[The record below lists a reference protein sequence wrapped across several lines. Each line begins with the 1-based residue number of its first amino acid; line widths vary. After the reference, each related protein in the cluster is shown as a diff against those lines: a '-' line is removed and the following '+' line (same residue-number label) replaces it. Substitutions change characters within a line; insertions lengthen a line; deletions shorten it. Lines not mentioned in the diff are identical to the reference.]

1 MTHYSYEEWMKY
13 VKNELV
19 QEVQEIVENHL
30 YSCDQCLDL
39 YLQAVTEVESE
50 LPFISN
56 DTHFT
61 DVVMAQVLEIQLPT
75 IKSVKE
81 NRNGKKRFY
90 QLAVFHYTIAAAM
103 TILLM
108 TTGVF
113 QSLTQ
118 YAENVQSPSFQKKET
133 SMTAGVVAKTFA
145 WMDSLEEKN
154 KKEEK

>member
-50 LPFISN
+50 LPFIAN

-61 DVVMAQVLEIQLPT
+61 DVIMAQVSEIQLPAV
-75 IKSVKE
+75 KSLKE
-81 NRNGKKRFY
+81 KRNVKKRFY
-90 QLAVFHYTIAAAM
+90 QSIVFHYTIAAAM

-118 YAENVQSPSFQKKET
+118 YAEHVQNPDFQKKET
-133 SMTAGVVAKTFA
+133 SMTAGFVDKTFT

>member
-19 QEVQEIVENHL
+19 EEVREIVENHL

-39 YLQAVTEVESE
+39 YLQAVTEAESE
-50 LPFISN
+50 LPFIEN

-61 DVVMAQVLEIQLPT
+61 DTVMAQVSEIHLPAV
-75 IKSVKE
+75 KLVKE
-81 NRNGKKRFY
+81 KGKVKKRFY
-90 QLAVFHYTIAAAM
+90 QSVVVHYTIAVAM

-113 QSLTQ
+113 QSLIQ
-118 YAENVQSPSFQKKET
+118 YAENVQSPDFQKKET
-133 SMTAGVVAKTFA
+133 SMTAGFVDKTFTL
-145 WMDSLEEKN
+145 MDSLEEKN